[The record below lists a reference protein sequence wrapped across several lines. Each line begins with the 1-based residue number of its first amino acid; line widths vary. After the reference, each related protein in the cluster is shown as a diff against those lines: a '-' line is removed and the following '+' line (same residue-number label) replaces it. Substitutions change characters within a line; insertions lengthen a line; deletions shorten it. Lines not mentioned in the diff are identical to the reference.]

1 METFRANFETK
12 WPKVLTLKAKSVE
25 ILATS
30 AFSVQCWQELLFDAN
45 EGFDELKQSLVL
57 WQIDLI
63 DVEPFY
69 NKLQTNDS
77 ISTDIT
83 TQSLWSNSSDGIVC
97 FRIYTNSSYLGT
109 CCCCIAVGKNVVE
122 LLLLLL
128 NFYCCR
134 YHRRCSHQ
142 CYNFM
147 ILLLS
152 RWDWVKPVPGKEK
165 PSYGFFSFGW
175 KKWARVS
182 RFTNFIFGKKDW
194 VCSKKMVGG
203 DLILWRTLPNK
214 IKVERFILKNADK
227 IIDPLLG
234 IFRSNTL
241 NWAYSCRQSGP
252 VRRAQ
257 SP

>member
-1 METFRANFETK
+1 MELSALEFTQTLRT
-12 WPKVLTLKAKSVE
+12 WVLVAV
-25 ILATS
+25 A
-30 AFSVQCWQELLFDAN
+30 LL
-45 EGFDELKQSLVL
+45 LVKML
-57 WQIDLI
+57 LNC
-63 DVEPFY
+63 Y
-69 NKLQTNDS
+69 
-77 ISTDIT
+77 
-83 TQSLWSNSSDGIVC
+83 
-97 FRIYTNSSYLGT
+97 
-109 CCCCIAVGKNVVE
+109 CCCWISIAVATIVVVVI
-122 LLLLLL
+122 
-128 NFYCCR
+128 NAVA
-134 YHRRCSHQ
+134 
-142 CYNFM
+142 YNFM

-203 DLILWRTLPNK
+203 DLILWRLLPNK

-241 NWAYSCRQSGP
+241 AYSCRQSGP
-252 VRRAQ
+252 LRKAQ
-257 SP
+257 ST